1 MENCDLEHN
10 KKEVRIMI
18 DIDRTEVNRCLAKS
32 IAYQQVGKTEEAED
46 WARKLMEHLQLAGIL
61 KSAK

>member
-1 MENCDLEHN
+1 M
-10 KKEVRIMI
+10 VQ
-18 DIDRTEVNRCLAKS
+18 IDRTEVNRCLAKS
-32 IAYQQVGKTEEAED
+32 IAYEQVGKTEQAED